1 MLKDQL
7 LKLQEILQ
15 GGFFLLKW
23 SRHSH
28 TFNGQL
34 SRSSSQP
41 GMQGLVIKGLGVN
54 CSPGLGNHGNYALG
68 AELSHVSWGHAGPER
83 WYHGWGKEQA
93 GGED

>member
-23 SRHSH
+23 SRQSH

-68 AELSHVSWGHAGPER
+68 G
-83 WYHGWGKEQA
+83 
-93 GGED
+93 